1 MKSVLFVGL
10 LVALASQSYAIPGED
25 TVVPETTIREDP
37 LEKNPSSSA
46 RLEDRLGS
54 QVTNVDPPVTLLLE
68 DALEGASEETT
79 EVQERF
85 LWDWFKKIGKDINK
99 DVKKLRKDVKKLGKD
114 LPKKARKVE
123 KEVRKRVKKTEK
135 KLTDFFTKHSWFKR
149 SKMVTDQEDAL
160 ETTEVQESAH
170 NGQQEGFNPF
180 EVAWRSVQKSVKKIG
195 KVINKDVKKI
205 TKIAIP
211 AVRGVMGLRHGG
223 KDCWSGCNRK
233 QGRCSWCGDG
243 FCCRKGWH
251 SRHGCNGHMGG
262 THNHV
267 CVSKAVEHL
276 KNRAVEKV
284 KNDLIKINIDM
295 KKAGHDLSKYWHHVK
310 FQKL

>member
-1 MKSVLFVGL
+1 MKSVLFVAL

-85 LWDWFKKIGKDINK
+85 LRLKEVGKRINE
-99 DVKKLRKDVKKLGKD
+99 DMKKLGKD
-114 LPKKARKVE
+114 VKKFGKAASKKTQKVVI
-123 KEVRKRVKKTEK
+123 KVLKHVKKTEK
-135 KLTDFFTKHSWFKR
+135 KVTDFFNKPWFKR
-149 SKMVTDQEDAL
+149 FKWTDQAL
-160 ETTEVQESAH
+160 ETTEVQESAN
-170 NGQQEGFNPF
+170 NGQQEGFDLF
-180 EVAWRSVQKSVKKIG
+180 KAVSKAWRSVSRSVKKEAK
-195 KVINKDVKKI
+195 KV

-211 AVRGVMGLRHGG
+211 AVTGVMGLHHTGE
-223 KDCWSGCNRK
+223 DCWSGCNRK
-233 QGRCSWCGDG
+233 QGRCSWCGPTG
-243 FCCRKGWH
+243 YCCRKGWH
-251 SRHGCNGHMGG
+251 SHGCNGMGG

-267 CVSKAVEHL
+267 CTNHAF
-276 KNRAVEKV
+276 EKV
-284 KNDLIKINIDM
+284 KKDLNKINNDM
-295 KKAGHDLSKYWHHVK
+295 KKAKHDVSKFVHHHARHLDTGVWIRH
-310 FQKL
+310 